1 MAIPSPSP
9 GEKHCTPKSGSGS
22 QPGRCRQTRDA
33 HFGAQCR
40 MILSSCRA
48 RMLKTLQ
55 LLAGE
60 ALRWFPA
67 GLVAHFRPL
76 PGLRGPC
83 PQCLRCCRM
92 GLCLSLRLLVRQWD
106 GTARVADG
114 SHQLP
119 EERDRAHQ
127 YGRQCLEH
135 FTGAVREP
143 TDQQNTTMSS
153 GVRIVCQIPSAASLD
168 HSSNLPGNSARRMK
182 FANAR
187 DFTRGFGAVR

>member
-1 MAIPSPSP
+1 
-9 GEKHCTPKSGSGS
+9 
-22 QPGRCRQTRDA
+22 
-33 HFGAQCR
+33 
-40 MILSSCRA
+40 
-48 RMLKTLQ
+48 MLKTLQ

-119 EERDRAHQ
+119 EERDRANQ
-127 YGRQCLEH
+127 YGCQCLEH

-143 TDQQNTTMSS
+143 TDQQEHDDEQRRSNRLPDTFGCLARPFLELTRQLGPEDEIRECSRLYA
-153 GVRIVCQIPSAASLD
+153 RI
-168 HSSNLPGNSARRMK
+168 RR
-182 FANAR
+182 
-187 DFTRGFGAVR
+187 GAVRVAFGRAKSLTDVPPSSA